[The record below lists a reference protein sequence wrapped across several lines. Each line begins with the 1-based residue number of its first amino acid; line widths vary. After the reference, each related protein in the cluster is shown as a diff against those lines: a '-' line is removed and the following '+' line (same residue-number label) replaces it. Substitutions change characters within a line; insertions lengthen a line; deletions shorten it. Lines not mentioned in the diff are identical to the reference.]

1 MKNKNISAL
10 INAYSTIQKENIFI
24 VGCAKNIVALRKLQ
38 KENNEAIELLHNRD
52 SVEKWV
58 YVKPESE
65 NIHIIQLIPI
75 VKDGE
80 YVKSDGN
87 LEENQIEYTVH
98 PDKLQDVYK
107 ALIELDE
114 QPITIQLTTFKLD
127 DLDLKEKSGW
137 RPSVIFDEKGK
148 SIPVFTESVNLL
160 VEQELFN

>member
-10 INAYSTIQKENIFI
+10 INAYSAIQKENIFI

-38 KENNEAIELLHNRD
+38 KVNNEAIELLHNRD

-58 YVKPESE
+58 YAKPESE
-65 NIHIIQLIPI
+65 NIHIVQLIPI
-75 VKDGE
+75 VKDGQC
-80 YVKSDGN
+80 VKSDGN

-114 QPITIQLTTFKLD
+114 QPITIQLSTFKLD
-127 DLDLKEKSGW
+127 DLDAKEKSGW
-137 RPSVIFDEKGK
+137 KPNGTF
-148 SIPVFTESVNLL
+148 FTEAVNLL
-160 VEQELFN
+160 VELELFN